1 MINNFMTVKEVAVFL
16 GYTDRNVTVLCTSGK
31 LLGAFK
37 DGGRW
42 FIPEE
47 TVKIYH
53 IIHPKNSKK
62 LVEAKENDSNIV
74 QSCTEVQP

>member
-1 MINNFMTVKEVAVFL
+1 MINNFMNVKEVAVFL

-42 FIPEE
+42 FIPVE
-47 TVKIYH
+47 TAKIYKMT
-53 IIHPKNSKK
+53 HPKNGKK
-62 LVEAKENDSNIV
+62 LFEAKENNNIV
-74 QSCTEVQP
+74 QSCTEERPQ